1 MKNKVLGVLAVIL
14 ISSGCATVPRE
25 TVILSQSLGH
35 DLQALHESH
44 RNCMEVYFRNI
55 KGSINSFVD
64 DVYAPFI
71 IHYTLNQELENY
83 KKGGTSFYKA
93 IESTSQKGVKKDSDD
108 VLNSLFNF
116 IASAYSQIE
125 KKRNEFLF
133 PVLKQENEL
142 ILSVDQAYEK
152 AIQANSAITASLQSL
167 SNTKGNQQEAL
178 PGTGISGADTLTTNN
193 LVRLSEW
200 LDQAVDEA
208 RKIDIKGD
216 DAYKLV
222 ESISKRIKQLTNQY

>member
-1 MKNKVLGVLAVIL
+1 MKIKISVISAVIL
-14 ISSGCATVPRE
+14 LITGCATVPRE
-25 TVILSQSLGH
+25 TLILSQSLGY
-35 DLQALHESH
+35 DLKALHESH
-44 RNCMEVYFRNI
+44 RNCIEIYFRNI

-93 IESTSQKGVKKDSDD
+93 IESAGQKGVKKDSDD
-108 VLNSLFNF
+108 VLNSIFDFL
-116 IASAYSQIE
+116 ASAYSQIE
-125 KKRNEFLF
+125 KKRSEYLF

-152 AIQANSAITASLQSL
+152 AIQANSAITASLQSMR
-167 SNTKGNQQEAL
+167 NEKGSGQEAI
-178 PGTGISGADTLTTNN
+178 PGSGISGADTLTTNN

-200 LDQAVDEA
+200 LDQAVEEA
-208 RKIDIKGD
+208 RKIDIKSD
-216 DAYKLV
+216 DAYKQV
-222 ESISKRIKQLTNQY
+222 ESISKKIKQLTNQY